1 MLKRLEMKTEIQHN
15 GETAKRS
22 PLSLGKIDKYEN
34 LVKKYYLVTKVKLNN
49 KLNLNIYFLEKRL
62 KNKLEIVKNNVLDK
76 KDD

>member
-15 GETAKRS
+15 GEAAKRS
-22 PLSLGKIDKYEN
+22 ALSLGKIDKYEN